1 MEFGKKML
9 SKSEI
14 KTKNPQQIK
23 ILFWSVFASSKGCR
37 NRVKIVL
44 KLRDGPHNTNQLSDE
59 LGLDYNVVK
68 RHLLILKM
76 HNLILTIGNMYAAPY
91 FLSPILESNEKIFD
105 EMVTKSKNCK

>member
-1 MEFGKKML
+1 ML
-9 SKSEI
+9 SQNKI
-14 KTKNPQQIK
+14 DAKNTQQIK
-23 ILFWSVFASSKGCR
+23 ILFWSVFASSRGCR

-44 KLRDGPHNTNQLSDE
+44 KLREGPRNTNQLSDE

-91 FLSPILESNEKIFD
+91 FLSPILESNEEIFD